1 MRSDVL
7 LQRRI
12 NNMATA
18 SMVLGIIAICIALP
32 MSFLIIIP
40 SVSSFILAILALI
53 FGIISLK
60 HEGSNAKAITG
71 VATAGTTMF
80 LALCRIIIW
89 CVLLSF

>member
-1 MRSDVL
+1 
-7 LQRRI
+7 
-12 NNMATA
+12 MATA

-71 VATAGTTMF
+71 VATAGTTML

-89 CVLLSF
+89 CVLLSI